1 MAGRGLVLIVVI
13 AALAVVAARF
23 PGPARPE
30 GAGASQPS
38 AFSALAKSVL
48 ASPAAPSST
57 PSRSAPTTPTATL
70 AATPV
75 ATPAT
80 TPLPSAPT
88 PTAAALQP
96 SVGARTY
103 RVNSGDTLSAIAAR
117 FSVSVAA
124 IQQLNGIK
132 DPRLLQ
138 VGQVLRIP

>member
-1 MAGRGLVLIVVI
+1 LALIVVI

-23 PGPARPE
+23 PARPE

-38 AFSALAKSVL
+38 ALSALAKSVL

-57 PSRSAPTTPTATL
+57 PGRSAPTTPTATL

-80 TPLPSAPT
+80 TPLLSAPT
-88 PTAAALQP
+88 PTAAASQP

-117 FSVSVAA
+117 FGVSVAA